1 MPSGR
6 THDLITILLAAPAF
20 GVGYAVTGEIWSSV
34 VVAVAFIFGGLMFG
48 PDLDT
53 VSKQYSRWSVFRI
66 LWWPY
71 RKFFKHRSR
80 FTHGLTLGALIRTV
94 YFIGVVTLCAYI
106 LAFAWTGMS
115 DDAVPDVRDFG
126 YAWQSVAHF
135 VKKYLGDNFLILSFG
150 GMWLGG
156 ASHSITDLVIT
167 YIKTGRVE
175 KFL

>member
-6 THDLITILLAAPAF
+6 THDAITFLLAAPAAAVAF
-20 GVGYAVTGEIWSSV
+20 AVTNSAWASG
-34 VVAVAFIFGGLMFG
+34 VVAVAFLFGGLMFG

-53 VSKQYSRWSVFRI
+53 VSKQYSRWSIFRV
-66 LWWPY
+66 LWLPY

-80 FTHGLTLGALIRTV
+80 FTHGLALGALIRSV
-94 YFIGVVTLCAYI
+94 YLMGVITLVAFVIAFI
-106 LAFAWTGMS
+106 WTEIS
-115 DDAVPDVRDFG
+115 NDSVPDVGDFRH
-126 YAWQSVAHF
+126 AWQLVAYS
-135 VKKYLGDNFLILSFG
+135 VKKYLGENFLLLSFV
-150 GMWLGG
+150 GMWFGG

>member
-6 THDLITILLAAPAF
+6 THDAITFLLAAPAAA
-20 GVGYAVTGEIWSSV
+20 VGYAVTNNAWASC
-34 VVAVAFIFGGLMFG
+34 VVAVAFLFGGLMFG

-53 VSKQYSRWSVFRI
+53 VSKQYSRWSIFRV
-66 LWWPY
+66 LWLPY

-80 FTHGLTLGALIRTV
+80 FTHGLALGALIRTV
-94 YFIGVVTLCAYI
+94 YFMGVITISTYI
-106 LAFAWTGMS
+106 IAFTWMEISNDT
-115 DDAVPDVRDFG
+115 VPDVGDLRN
-126 YAWQSVAHF
+126 AWLLVAYSM
-135 VKKYLGDNFLILSFG
+135 KKYLGDNFLFLSFA
-150 GMWLGG
+150 GMWFGG